1 MATRFSETDIRGMG
15 GEQNNELSQEVVTT
29 IIELS
34 ELAPLLAPLIVHC
47 AIQSLE
53 PDDQV
58 SKEVVAETAQTFL
71 SLYSESLKICLDP
84 EEMRQL
90 DFDTI
95 IYCLVLGQNS
105 LILTRCIIANV
116 IASTPDDQSTD
127 FSAMLVAG
135 VTHASSL
142 QPNQHI

>member
-1 MATRFSETDIRGMG
+1 MATIFSEADVRGMC
-15 GEQNNELSQEVVTT
+15 GEQSDKFSQEVIAT
-29 IIELS
+29 IIALS
-34 ELAPLLAPLIVHC
+34 KFTPLLAPLIVHC